1 MTRDTSEP
9 LLTTSAIADLLQV
22 HPKQVYRLLRRGL
35 PGRRVGGEWRFVRG
49 EVLAWSGGGAHR
61 SDRAEIESRT
71 LAVLEPPPLVATAG
85 DVVVELLL
93 ALANSA
99 GTTIF
104 GFVQADRGHATELLR
119 RGAVL
124 AAGSHGGI
132 PPARLDGMRLAR
144 VHLVSR
150 EVGIVGAAGRP
161 VPKLAQLSTRRFAS
175 RPATAGIVAHL
186 HAALGAAGLNPTK
199 VLSRARLLD
208 SHRDVVFSVLRGE
221 ADAGITTRA
230 WAHRVGLPFQPIA
243 TESYGLLLRAQDLG
257 RGAAVRL
264 CEVAQSAPFRSAVAA
279 VPGYD
284 ASGAGDIKYDPEPAQ
299 SGNPRQTRSR
309 ARRRTG
315 RKSH

>member
-1 MTRDTSEP
+1 MTRDASEP
-9 LLTTSAIADLLQV
+9 LLTTSAVADLLQV

-49 EVLAWSGGGAHR
+49 EVLAWSSRGAHGPGQ
-61 SDRAEIESRT
+61 AEIASRP
-71 LAVLEPPPLVATAG
+71 LDAPEPPPLVAAAG

-93 ALANSA
+93 RSANSA
-99 GTTIF
+99 GSTIF

-161 VPKLAQLSTRRFAS
+161 IPRLAQLATLRFAS

-186 HAALGAAGLNPTK
+186 DAALRKAGLNPRK

-221 ADAGITTRA
+221 ADAGLTTRA
-230 WAHRVGLPFQPIA
+230 WAHRVGLPFQSIA

-257 RGAAVRL
+257 RGPSVRL
-264 CEVAQSAPFRSAVAA
+264 CEVAQSTSYRSAVAA

-284 ASGAGDIKYDPEPAQ
+284 ASGSGDIKYDPEPE
-299 SGNPRQTRSR
+299 PT
-309 ARRRTG
+309 RRTRG
-315 RKSH
+315 SSSDIRSK